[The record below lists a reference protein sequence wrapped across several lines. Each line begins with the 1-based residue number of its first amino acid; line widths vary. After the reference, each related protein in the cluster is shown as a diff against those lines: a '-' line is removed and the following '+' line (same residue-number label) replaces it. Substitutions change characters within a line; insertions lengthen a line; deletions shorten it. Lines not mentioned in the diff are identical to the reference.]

1 MSRLLHLDPSLPVV
15 WRSPEGLQIG
25 VDPPIALIDSID
37 QRYLPVL
44 AALHRGISE
53 EGYDA
58 IASHEG
64 LTPEET
70 DLFLDELSGAL
81 TPRTPDALPL
91 LSITGSTTHVA
102 SFARV
107 LRDVGFREEDP
118 PEEALLVSAF
128 VMSAS
133 AYRPWIATDI
143 PHTPVIM
150 SDQSITIGPR
160 VTPGVGPC
168 LHCVWE
174 NHAAREPAL
183 VALATQLSTLSAA
196 TDTPSWHAVAAWHTR
211 DLLRA
216 GETGLTYRIDRYTQ
230 KVQTYHEEPSSS
242 CLCRSLG
249 QGAAGD
255 SD

>member
-1 MSRLLHLDPSLPVV
+1 MSRLLHLDSSLPVV

-44 AALHRGISE
+44 AALHRRISE

-64 LTPEET
+64 LTPEKT

-81 TPRTPDALPL
+81 TPRTPD
-91 LSITGSTTHVA
+91 V
-102 SFARV
+102 
-107 LRDVGFREEDP
+107 
-118 PEEALLVSAF
+118 
-128 VMSAS
+128 
-133 AYRPWIATDI
+133 
-143 PHTPVIM
+143 PHTPIIM
-150 SDQSITIGPR
+150 SDQSMTVGPR

-168 LHCVWE
+168 LQCVWE

-196 TDTPSWHAVAAWHTR
+196 TDTPSFHAVAAWHTR
-211 DLLRA
+211 DLVRA
-216 GETGLTYRIDRYTQ
+216 AEPGLTYRIDRYTQ
-230 KVQTYHEEPSSS
+230 KNFRPTARSPQAPVFAARLARGPQARAIEGICSVPARSGPIVPAPPS
-242 CLCRSLG
+242 RDR
-249 QGAAGD
+249 ARAGRG
-255 SD
+255 

>member
-81 TPRTPDALPL
+81 TPRTQDALPRI
-91 LSITGSTTHVA
+91 SIPGSTPPVA

-118 PEEALLVSAF
+118 PDEARLVSAF

-183 VALATQLSTLSAA
+183 VALATQLSTLSAV
-196 TDTPSWHAVAAWHTR
+196 TDTPSWPAVAAWHTR

>member
-1 MSRLLHLDPSLPVV
+1 MSRLLHLDSSLPVV
-15 WRSPEGLQIG
+15 WRTPEGLQIG

-64 LTPEET
+64 LSPEET
-70 DLFLDELSGAL
+70 DLFLEELSGAL
-81 TPRTPDALPL
+81 TPRAPEPLPR
-91 LSITGSTTHVA
+91 LSITGSTRHLA

-107 LRDVGFREEDP
+107 LHDLGYQDADP
-118 PEEALLVSAF
+118 PDEALLVSSF
-128 VMSAS
+128 VMPAS
-133 AYRPWIATDI
+133 AYRPWLATDV
-143 PHTPVIM
+143 PHTPVIL
-150 SDQSITIGPR
+150 SDQSITVGPR

-168 LHCVWE
+168 LQCVWE
-174 NHAAREPAL
+174 NNANREPAL
-183 VALATQLSTLSAA
+183 VALATQLSTLGAA
-196 TDTPSWHAVAAWHTR
+196 TDTPPLHAVAAWHTQ

-216 GETGLTYRIDRYTQ
+216 REPGLTYRIDRYTL
-230 KVQTYHEEPSSS
+230 KVRSYQEEPSGS

-249 QGAAGD
+249 
-255 SD
+255 